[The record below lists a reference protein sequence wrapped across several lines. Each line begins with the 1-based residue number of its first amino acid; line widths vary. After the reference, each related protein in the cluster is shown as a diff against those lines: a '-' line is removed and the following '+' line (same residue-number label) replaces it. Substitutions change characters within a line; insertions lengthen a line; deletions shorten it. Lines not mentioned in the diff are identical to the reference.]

1 MAKFTYTDFENEA
14 RKAGLLDKFSAADL
28 KLAKENPDAGLS
40 ILNYKKDY
48 LSATTDEM
56 RAAANAGAEN
66 IRSQYGN
73 YTGGQFG
80 DQYYLNGLSPQDYD
94 APVAP
99 SFDYADAP
107 TYDSR
112 YDAQIQQQMQDILN
126 RPAFSY
132 DAENDPLYGQYRKQY
147 AREGQ
152 RATQDALGAAAAAT
166 GGMPSSYAMTAA
178 AQAGNYYAAQ
188 AADIIPELYD
198 KAYNQYLNDFNMQ
211 LSGLEVL
218 RGAEESDYMKFQDEL
233 NQFNTDR
240 NFDYAGHLDRL
251 SQQNNE
257 RDFAYKQ
264 LIDEI
269 NQQAYEK
276 EAGLNK
282 AIDAASFGDFSL
294 LERQGITP
302 DLAALQAAASGESN
316 YENDFMPAE
325 YNQEG
330 SAVDEEAVEEID
342 ASVITNKRKVKDG
355 VEVYKVGVD
364 WLTLEELNDAVD
376 NGEITETI
384 ADGKYTYTWTRM
396 K

>member
-1 MAKFTYTDFENEA
+1 
-14 RKAGLLDKFSAADL
+14 
-28 KLAKENPDAGLS
+28 
-40 ILNYKKDY
+40 
-48 LSATTDEM
+48 
-56 RAAANAGAEN
+56 
-66 IRSQYGN
+66 
-73 YTGGQFG
+73 
-80 DQYYLNGLSPQDYD
+80 
-94 APVAP
+94 
-99 SFDYADAP
+99 
-107 TYDSR
+107 
-112 YDAQIQQQMQDILN
+112 
-126 RPAFSY
+126 
-132 DAENDPLYGQYRKQY
+132 
-147 AREGQ
+147 
-152 RATQDALGAAAAAT
+152 
-166 GGMPSSYAMTAA
+166 
-178 AQAGNYYAAQ
+178 
-188 AADIIPELYD
+188 
-198 KAYNQYLNDFNMQ
+198 
-211 LSGLEVL
+211 
-218 RGAEESDYMKFQDEL
+218 
-233 NQFNTDR
+233 
-240 NFDYAGHLDRL
+240 L